1 MNVQKVI
8 FMVNETYGDVFAYL
22 PKENEFKRNINSTC
36 QNNKELQFLK
46 NVVIPSAILKTKLSE
61 YKQDLIIVNPKT
73 NKFYRIFSGH
83 VKIHNIK

>member
-36 QNNKELQFLK
+36 QNNIDANYIKESRIVKYSEYFYLKKELENNGYELQ
-46 NVVIPSAILKTKLSE
+46 
-61 YKQDLIIVNPKT
+61 IIN
-73 NKFYRIFSGH
+73 G
-83 VKIHNIK
+83 